1 MCVSDEALC
10 IPCLFGGTNSE
21 DPIANLS
28 EAELREALSD
38 KIEVPA
44 SLTMGELQ
52 ELYISI
58 VEGNSMDSL
67 GSHLLEQVVYPMYQP
82 SALDPNGGQLKFLS
96 RFDLRDGGRFLR
108 DQALSSK
115 AQCGLV
121 NLLANLVTFRKSIDK
136 PLPKTAEV
144 LPCMI
149 SECATNSRVD
159 SGERLMKR
167 CVRHALDTKTP
178 SILHSHKVRLAW

>member
-115 AQCGLV
+115 VQCGLI
-121 NLLANLVTFRKSIDK
+121 NLLADLVTFRKSIDK
-136 PLPKTAEV
+136 SLPKTAEV

-149 SECATNSRVD
+149 SEFATLPQSQLR
-159 SGERLMKR
+159 
-167 CVRHALDTKTP
+167 
-178 SILHSHKVRLAW
+178 